1 MAGDKSAGGRIASMR
16 NRALRLMWLG
26 SALLAAGTAHA
37 QYAAPGFPMLPQGR
51 LLVAKAV
58 VRLQSPILPRFWHE
72 ADPGK
77 LAAGRTQFFEF
88 VSKYAIFPDGAR
100 PTPAHPD
107 AALPTGRLFVR
118 VLVRADGSVRQPPR
132 VTRRELALPESSY
145 PPAVIQALD
154 AEAQRVLGALRFVR
168 SKSVQDSLVVP
179 MRFIAQ

>member
-1 MAGDKSAGGRIASMR
+1 MINSALKLIWM
-16 NRALRLMWLG
+16 G
-26 SALLAAGTAHA
+26 SALLLARTAHA

-51 LLVAKAV
+51 LPVAKAV
-58 VRLQSPILPRFWHE
+58 ARLQSPILPRFWHE

-88 VSKYAIFPDGAR
+88 VSDHAKFPDAAR
-100 PTPAHPD
+100 PTPEHPEVP
-107 AALPTGRLFVR
+107 LPTGRLFVR
-118 VLVRADGSVRQPPR
+118 VLVRPDGSVRQPPR

-145 PPAVIQALD
+145 PPAAVAALD

>member
-1 MAGDKSAGGRIASMR
+1 MR
-16 NRALRLMWLG
+16 NGALGILLWG
-26 SALLAAGTAHA
+26 CALLAAGPARA

-51 LLVAKAV
+51 LPVMKAVAK
-58 VRLQSPILPRFWHE
+58 LQSPILPRFWHE

-88 VSKYAIFPDGAR
+88 VSGHATFPDGAR
-100 PTPAHPD
+100 PT
-107 AALPTGRLFVR
+107 AALPEMPLPTGRLWVR
-118 VLVRADGSVRQPPR
+118 VLVRPDGSVRQPPR

-145 PPAVIQALD
+145 PPAAIQALD

-168 SKSVQDSLVVP
+168 SKTLQDSLVVP

>member
-1 MAGDKSAGGRIASMR
+1 MR
-16 NRALRLMWLG
+16 NRALKLIWMG
-26 SALLAAGTAHA
+26 GALLAAGTARA

-51 LLVAKAV
+51 LPVAKAV
-58 VRLQSPILPRFWHE
+58 ARLQSPILPRFWHE

-88 VSKYAIFPDGAR
+88 VSEHAKFPDAAR
-100 PTPAHPD
+100 PTPEHPEVP
-107 AALPTGRLFVR
+107 LPTGRLFVR
-118 VLVRADGSVRQPPR
+118 VLVRPDGSVRQPPR

-145 PPAVIQALD
+145 PPAAIQALD